1 MSFLEI
7 RFPES
12 ISFESSTILEFNTS
26 IITSKNGNEQ
36 RNVNWQYNKMKY
48 NIINGIKTTTEL
60 DEIIKLFRN
69 AKGQAYGFRFKDW
82 SDYKATKE
90 QIAIGDNIN
99 TKFQL
104 IKTYIISNNIYT
116 RIITKP
122 VISTVKLYIDDVEIN
137 DFNIDFT
144 TGEIVLSSPPQ
155 ENSIIYADF
164 EFDVPV
170 RFNSDILEITMQSI
184 KTGFV
189 KDIML
194 IEV

>member
-82 SDYKATKE
+82 SDYKATKQ

>member
-82 SDYKATKE
+82 SDYKATKQ

-155 ENSIIYADF
+155 ENSIIY
-164 EFDVPV
+164 VY
-170 RFNSDILEITMQSI
+170 NIY
-184 KTGFV
+184 
-189 KDIML
+189 
-194 IEV
+194 

>member
-26 IITSKNGNEQ
+26 IIISKNGNEQ

-82 SDYKATKE
+82 SDYKATKQ

>member
-48 NIINGIKTTTEL
+48 NIINGIKTTREL

-82 SDYKATKE
+82 SDYKATKQ